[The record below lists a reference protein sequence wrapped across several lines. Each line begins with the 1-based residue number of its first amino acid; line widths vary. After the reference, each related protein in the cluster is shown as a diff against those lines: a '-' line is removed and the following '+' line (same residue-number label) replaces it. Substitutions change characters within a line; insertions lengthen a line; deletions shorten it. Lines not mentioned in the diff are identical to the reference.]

1 MAGKLNRNRSSSGAT
16 ATKDAVSQNA
26 AALKPPGARARTGS
40 VGHAADP
47 SPSSA
52 STATNGKPVSL
63 TSPAS
68 DALPASPACHS
79 LSVPPANA
87 NLAEFLENV
96 IILQESIKE
105 IIARVQVRRE
115 NGGDKDA
122 VS

>member
-1 MAGKLNRNRSSSGAT
+1 SSEMS
-16 ATKDAVSQNA
+16 S
-26 AALKPPGARARTGS
+26 
-40 VGHAADP
+40 P
-47 SPSSA
+47 SLSSA
-52 STATNGKPVSL
+52 SVGAGGKATAAGLASVDASSP
-63 TSPAS
+63 TSPA
-68 DALPASPACHS
+68 AHA

-115 NGGDKDA
+115 NGGDEDA